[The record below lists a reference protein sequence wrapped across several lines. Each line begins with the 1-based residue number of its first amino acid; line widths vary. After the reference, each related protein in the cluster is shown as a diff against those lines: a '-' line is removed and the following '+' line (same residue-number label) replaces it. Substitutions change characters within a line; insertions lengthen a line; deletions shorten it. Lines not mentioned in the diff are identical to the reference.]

1 MPSFVIRLALTG
13 AVRIFVTQKKGRR
26 QKKRL
31 GGGRAPS
38 RIVAVHKGH
47 KGGRVNQQ

>member
-13 AVRIFVTQKKGRR
+13 RSYFRDAKKDEAE
-26 QKKRL
+26 KKRL
-31 GGGRAPS
+31 GRARAPS